1 MKIKKA
7 ILFLISIILGNRF
20 YNYVGY
26 RLKRYIK
33 KVSCRVE
40 KGSKILDVGA
50 GQCQY
55 KKYFSHAQYVA
66 QDLCIGDKNWDYSY
80 IDLNCE
86 IYDIPVKNDHFDY
99 ILCTQVL
106 EHLKYP
112 DQAFKELNRICVR
125 GGVYL

>member
-1 MKIKKA
+1 MKNIFN
-7 ILFLISIILGNRF
+7 FLLSIILGNRF

-55 KKYFSHAQYVA
+55 KK
-66 QDLCIGDKNWDYSY
+66 
-80 IDLNCE
+80 
-86 IYDIPVKNDHFDY
+86 
-99 ILCTQVL
+99 
-106 EHLKYP
+106 
-112 DQAFKELNRICVR
+112 
-125 GGVYL
+125 